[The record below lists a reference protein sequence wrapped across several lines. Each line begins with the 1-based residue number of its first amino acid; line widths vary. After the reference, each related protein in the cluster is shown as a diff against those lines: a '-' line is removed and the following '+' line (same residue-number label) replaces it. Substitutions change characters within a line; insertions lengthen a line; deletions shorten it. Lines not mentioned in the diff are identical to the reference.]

1 MSSLGEGLYKRGTY
15 RTEGGAQSF
24 QGEQSGDH
32 SSLTEYKDCHL
43 TANGGGGGGGGEDNN
58 NITNPYGGSVKCYRY
73 TNKILQPP
81 PPQVINSD
89 PLQSSLMHLN
99 KIGLQIF
106 NFFFL
111 HF

>member
-1 MSSLGEGLYKRGTY
+1 MSSLGGGLFKRGTY

-43 TANGGGGGGGGEDNN
+43 TANGGGGRLEK
-58 NITNPYGGSVKCYRY
+58 III
-73 TNKILQPP
+73 ILQSLMGDQLNVIDTQSKSFSPP

-99 KIGLQIF
+99 RIDLQIF
-106 NFFFL
+106 KFFFL